1 MVIGVKVEINNERRG
16 EPPMTVI
23 GIRGIKGR
31 EILDSRGN
39 PTIEVEVST
48 ANGFGRASVPSGA
61 STGTKEAWEKRDG
74 DKKRYNGRG
83 VLKAVEAVNTVIKGA
98 LIGMNALDQGE
109 IDTQLIELDGTENKS
124 RLGANAILGTSMAV
138 CKAAADSLKKP
149 LFEYICSDV
158 ARMKLRYE
166 LPVPMMNVING
177 GQHAGNELSIQEFL
191 ILPMGFDRFRD
202 GLRAGVE
209 TYQALKKVVEDK
221 HGKIATNVGDEGG
234 YAPPMRVTAQ
244 PLDAITGA
252 ITEAGYAEDEIR
264 LGIDAAASSFFDA
277 KTRKYLIDGVWK
289 DGPELIDFY
298 HALVENYPIEL
309 IEDPFE
315 EDSFDLFAELTAKI
329 PQKIIVGDDLFVT
342 NVKRLEEGI
351 KKKAANAILLK
362 LNQIGTISEAL
373 DTTRLATQ
381 NGYKEVVSHRSG
393 ETEDTLIADFSV
405 AINADIIKTGAPA
418 RSERT
423 CKYNQLLRIEEEIGE
438 KARSKRLR

>member
-1 MVIGVKVEINNERRG
+1 
-16 EPPMTVI
+16 
-23 GIRGIKGR
+23 
-31 EILDSRGN
+31 LQ
-39 PTIEVEVST
+39 VS
-48 ANGFGRASVPSGA
+48 PSGA
-61 STGTKEAWEKRDG
+61 CGGTGGARDG
-74 DKKRYNGRG
+74 
-83 VLKAVEAVNTVIKGA
+83 AEPH
-98 LIGMNALDQGE
+98 MME
-109 IDTQLIELDGTENKS
+109 
-124 RLGANAILGTSMAV
+124 
-138 CKAAADSLKKP
+138 
-149 LFEYICSDV
+149 
-158 ARMKLRYE
+158 LRYE
-166 LPVPMMNVING
+166 LPIPMMNVING

-191 ILPMGFDRFRD
+191 ILPVGFDRFSD

-209 TYQALKKVVEDK
+209 TYHALKRVVEDK

-244 PLDAITGA
+244 PLDAITEA
-252 ITEAGYAEDEIR
+252 ITEAGYSEDKIR

-277 KTRKYLIDGVWK
+277 KKQKYLLDGVWK
-289 DGPELIDFY
+289 DGPELVDFY
-298 HALVENYPIEL
+298 HALVERYPIEL

-315 EDSFDLFAELTAKI
+315 EDSFDLFAELTAKV

-342 NVKRLEEGI
+342 NVKRLKEGI

-373 DTTRLATQ
+373 DTIRLASQ
-381 NGYKEVVSHRSG
+381 NGYKKVVSHRSG

-438 KARSKRLR
+438 KARIKGLQ